1 MKTVVSRGLRKTTF
15 SACFVVVSLHFVM
28 GSLPL
33 TTPLVTLLETVA
45 THSSGALAT
54 AGEIDGMMVVEG
66 GARSLEAV
74 RRRCGGRV

>member
-45 THSSGALAT
+45 THSSGACPSGLM
-54 AGEIDGMMVVEG
+54 I
-66 GARSLEAV
+66 
-74 RRRCGGRV
+74 